1 MNYIMK
7 VVIED
12 PNTPEGMT
20 SGLFFKLN
28 CSFHYD
34 KDQYGNGHYVSIK
47 GENFFPE
54 CLDLRYD
61 HSFDRNKKEE
71 WLEAW
76 ARSYWSGKNG
86 AWTVKTIE
94 ITKM

>member
-7 VVIED
+7 VSITD
-12 PNTPEGMT
+12 PNTQAGMI
-20 SGLFFKLN
+20 SELFFELN
-28 CSFHYD
+28 CDFEYD

-47 GENFFPE
+47 GKDFYR
-54 CLDLRYD
+54 CSYDIRYD
-61 HSFDRNKKEE
+61 RSFDRNKKEE

-86 AWTVKTIE
+86 AWTVKTLE
-94 ITKM
+94 IIKV